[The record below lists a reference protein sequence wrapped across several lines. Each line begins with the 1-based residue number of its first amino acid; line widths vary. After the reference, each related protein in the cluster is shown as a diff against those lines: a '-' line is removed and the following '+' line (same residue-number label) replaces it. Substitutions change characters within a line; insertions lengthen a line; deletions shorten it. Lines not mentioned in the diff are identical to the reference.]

1 MRQVYFTKW
10 SCQRWGRVSRP
21 YILFIHHIWGKQY
34 YEALSFFFIIQT
46 SERMQFFTVLQT
58 NCTNSQYSGQ
68 YSMRFLYTTIYRI
81 DHIIK
86 RFHEEN
92 SIMSGLFSQN
102 NLLLCGVQLRV
113 ITSGILSTPASNVHV
128 RLKTT
133 GTEIKIVRETT
144 NNQKYI

>member
-1 MRQVYFTKW
+1 MRRCLFFLSY
-10 SCQRWGRVSRP
+10 RP
-21 YILFIHHIWGKQY
+21 RKQC
-34 YEALSFFFIIQT
+34 SF
-46 SERMQFFTVLQT
+46 SQFCKT

-68 YSMRFLYTTIYRI
+68 YSMRFLYSTIYRI

-113 ITSGILSTPASNVHV
+113 ITSGILSSPASNVHV
-128 RLKTT
+128 RLKKT

-144 NNQKYI
+144 NNKKYI

>member
-1 MRQVYFTKW
+1 
-10 SCQRWGRVSRP
+10 
-21 YILFIHHIWGKQY
+21 
-34 YEALSFFFIIQT
+34 
-46 SERMQFFTVLQT
+46 
-58 NCTNSQYSGQ
+58 
-68 YSMRFLYTTIYRI
+68 MRFLYSTIYRI

-113 ITSGILSTPASNVHV
+113 ITSGILSSPASNVHV
-128 RLKTT
+128 RLKKT

-144 NNQKYI
+144 NNNKNIYNLVKNLQRQQFSFTKTSIEIKVSLKILSHVSISISISYKHKTLHI

>member
-1 MRQVYFTKW
+1 
-10 SCQRWGRVSRP
+10 
-21 YILFIHHIWGKQY
+21 
-34 YEALSFFFIIQT
+34 
-46 SERMQFFTVLQT
+46 
-58 NCTNSQYSGQ
+58 
-68 YSMRFLYTTIYRI
+68 MRFLYTTIYRI

-86 RFHEEN
+86 PFHEDN
-92 SIMSGLFSQN
+92 SIMLGLFSQK

-113 ITSGILSTPASNVHV
+113 ITSGILSTPASNVYV